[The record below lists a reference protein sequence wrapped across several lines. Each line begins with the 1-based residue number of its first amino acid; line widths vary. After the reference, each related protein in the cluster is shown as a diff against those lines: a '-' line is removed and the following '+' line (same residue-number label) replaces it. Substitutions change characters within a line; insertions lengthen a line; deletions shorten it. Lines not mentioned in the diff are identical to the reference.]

1 MSEAGRVRLR
11 REIGTLG
18 ASLLVLN
25 GLIGAGIFALPGRV
39 AVNAAELSPWLFL
52 LVGFVFLCV
61 VLTFAALASYYE
73 HSGGPVLYARDA
85 FGDVAGFGTGWLLFV
100 SRSAAFSANVT
111 VMAAYLGAVVP
122 ALDSTAGRAAV
133 ICAATAALTW
143 ANVVGVR
150 TGVHTMLVLTI
161 FKITPLALLVLLG
174 LGHVSTDTLWPAGV
188 LGIDNPGPTVLL
200 MIYAFVGFETIGVTA
215 GETANPRQR
224 LPLALLRTV
233 IGISLFYC
241 LIVMVFV
248 AVVPAGDYAEA
259 SLVEVGRLLAG
270 PAGAL
275 AITIA
280 AVFSIGGNLSS
291 SMLAAP
297 RLLYALAEHGML
309 PRRIAYIHPHFRTP
323 SVAIIGMGVLCLGLA
338 LSGTFTAL
346 AVASTL
352 SRLLAYVVCIAALPR
367 IRAAAEGE
375 VRQEAFTLPGGWLL
389 PALAMVVCCGLMM
402 QTTLANWLA
411 VAGLLAIG
419 IVLYGFARRIAARRS
434 HTQEM
439 SSE

>member
-1 MSEAGRVRLR
+1 VSEAGAARLR
-11 REIGTLG
+11 RDIGTLG

-39 AVNAAELSPWLFL
+39 ASNAAELSPWLFL
-52 LVGFVFLCV
+52 LVGGVFLCV

-85 FGDVAGFGTGWLLFV
+85 FGDVAGFGTGWLLFI

-122 ALDSTAGRAAV
+122 VLDSPAGRAGV

-150 TGVHTMLVLTI
+150 TGVRAMLVLTI

-174 LGHVSTDTLWPAGV
+174 LGHVSAETLWPAEV
-188 LGIDNPGPTVLL
+188 LGIDNPGPTILL

-215 GETANPRQR
+215 GETDRPRQR
-224 LPLALLRTV
+224 LPMTLVRTV
-233 IGISLFYC
+233 IAISLFYFA
-241 LIVMVFV
+241 IVVVFV
-248 AVVPAGDYAEA
+248 AVVPPGEYADA
-259 SLVEVGRLLAG
+259 SLVDVGRLLAG
-270 PAGAL
+270 SGGAL
-275 AITIA
+275 AITVA

-297 RLLYALAEHGML
+297 RLLYALAEHRML
-309 PRRIAYIHPHFRTP
+309 PRGFAYVHPHFRTP
-323 SVAIIGMGVLCLGLA
+323 SVAIIGMGILCLGLA

-352 SRLLAYVVCIAALPR
+352 SRLLAYVVCIGALHR
-367 IRAAAEGE
+367 IRAAAGE
-375 VRQEAFTLPGGWLL
+375 TLRQEAFTLPGGWLL
-389 PALAMVVCCGLMM
+389 PALAMLVCGGLML

-411 VAGLLAIG
+411 VGGLLAIG
-419 IVLYGFARRIAARRS
+419 ILLYGFARRVAYRRATTGETPS
-434 HTQEM
+434 Q
-439 SSE
+439 

>member
-1 MSEAGRVRLR
+1 MSEGGKARLR

-61 VLTFAALASYYE
+61 VMTFAALASYYE

-100 SRSAAFSANVT
+100 SRSSAFAANVT

-122 ALDSTAGRAAV
+122 ALDSPAGRAVV

-150 TGVHTMLVLTI
+150 TGVRTMLVLTI
-161 FKITPLALLVLLG
+161 FKITPLVVLVLLG
-174 LGHVSTDTLWPAGV
+174 LGHVGGDTLWPADA

-200 MIYAFVGFETIGVTA
+200 MVYAFVGFETIGVTA
-215 GETANPRQR
+215 GETDSPRRR
-224 LPLALLRTV
+224 LPTALLRTV
-233 IGISLFYC
+233 IGISLFYFA
-241 LIVMVFV
+241 IVLVFV
-248 AVVPAGDYAEA
+248 AVVPEGDYAEA

-270 PAGAL
+270 SVGAL

-297 RLLYALAEHGML
+297 RLLYALAEHRML
-309 PRRIAYIHPHFRTP
+309 PRSFAFVHPHFRTP
-323 SVAIIGMGVLCLGLA
+323 SVAIIAMGILCLGLA

-352 SRLLAYVVCIAALPR
+352 SRLLSYVACIAALSR
-367 IRAAAEGE
+367 IRSRASEA
-375 VRQEAFTLPGGWLL
+375 VRQEAFALPGGWLL
-389 PALAMVVCCGLMM
+389 PALAMLVCCVLML
-402 QTTLANWLA
+402 QTTVANWLA

-419 IVLYGFARRIAARRS
+419 ILLFGFARRMAAK
-434 HTQEM
+434 
-439 SSE
+439 